1 MNPVFD
7 LTNKVA
13 VITGSSRGIG
23 RSIAENMARSG
34 ARVVISSR
42 KQDACDEVAAAIRD
56 EGGQAIAQAA
66 NIASREDLEALIARA
81 RKEWGQIDILV
92 CNAATNPYY
101 GPLQGLSDEM
111 FDKMMHNNV
120 RSNLWLCKMVLPEMG
135 ERKDGVIIVVSS
147 IGGVKGNTTLGA
159 YGITKAADM
168 ALVRNLAVEW
178 GPKNV
183 RVTCIA
189 PGLIKTD
196 FARALWENPELLAHT
211 ERMTPLA
218 RIGTPDEI
226 GGLAACLASKAGGFL
241 TGETIMVDGGMG
253 ISQGT

>member
-1 MNPVFD
+1 VNPIFD
-7 LTNKVA
+7 LTEKVA
-13 VITGSSRGIG
+13 IITGSSRGIG
-23 RSIAENMARSG
+23 RAIAESMARCG

-42 KQDACDEVAAAIRD
+42 KQNACEDVASAIRA
-56 EGGQAIAQAA
+56 EGGEAIAQAA
-66 NIASREDLEALIARA
+66 SISSHEQLSALVARTRA
-81 RKEWGQIDILV
+81 EWGRVDILV

-101 GPLQGLSDEM
+101 GPLLGLSDEM

-120 RSNLWLCKMVLPEMG
+120 RSNLWLCNMVLPEMA
-135 ERKDGVIIVVSS
+135 ERRDGVIIVISS
-147 IGGVKGNTTLGA
+147 IGGIRGNSTLGA

-178 GPKNV
+178 GPKNI

-196 FARALWENPELLAHT
+196 FARALWENPDLLAHT
-211 ERMTPLA
+211 EKMTPLG
-218 RIGTPDEI
+218 RIGAPEEI
-226 GGLAACLASKAGGFL
+226 GGLAACLASRAGGFI
-241 TGETIMVDGGMG
+241 TGQVIVVDGGMT

>member
-1 MNPVFD
+1 VNALFD
-7 LTNKVA
+7 LTDKVA
-13 VITGSSRGIG
+13 IITGSSRGIG
-23 RSIAENMARSG
+23 RAIAENMARCG

-42 KQDACDEVAAAIRD
+42 KQEAC
-56 EGGQAIAQAA
+56 QAIAQAA
-66 NIASREDLEALIARA
+66 SIASREQLTALVARA
-81 RKEWGQIDILV
+81 RAEWSRVDILV

-101 GPLQGLSDEM
+101 GPLHGLSDEM

-120 RSNLWLCKMVLPEMG
+120 RSNLWLCNMVLPEMG
-135 ERKDGVIIVVSS
+135 ERRDGVIIVISS
-147 IGGVKGNTTLGA
+147 IGGIRGNSTLGA

-196 FARALWENPELLAHT
+196 FARALWENPDLLAHT
-211 ERMTPLA
+211 EKMTPLG
-218 RIGTPDEI
+218 RIGTPEEI
-226 GGLAACLASKAGGFL
+226 GGLAACLASRAGAFI
-241 TGETIMVDGGMG
+241 TGQVIVADGGMT

>member
-1 MNPVFD
+1 VNPLFD
-7 LTNKVA
+7 LTGKVA
-13 VITGSSRGIG
+13 IITGSSRGIG
-23 RSIAENMARSG
+23 RAIAENMARCG

-42 KQDACDEVAAAIRD
+42 KQEACEQIAAAIRD

-66 NIASREDLEALIARA
+66 SISSREELEALVARA
-81 RKEWGQIDILV
+81 REEWDRVDILV

-101 GPLQGLSDEM
+101 GPLHGLGDEI

-135 ERKDGVIIVVSS
+135 ERRDGVVILISS
-147 IGGVKGNTTLGA
+147 IGGIRGNTTLGA

-211 ERMTPLA
+211 ERMTPLG

-226 GGLAACLASKAGGFL
+226 GGLAACLASGAGAFL
-241 TGETIMVDGGMG
+241 TGQVIVVDGGMT

>member
-1 MNPVFD
+1 VNPLFD
-7 LTNKVA
+7 LTDKVA
-13 VITGSSRGIG
+13 IITGSSRGIG
-23 RSIAENMARSG
+23 RAIAESMARCG

-42 KQDACDEVAAAIRD
+42 KQDACEDVAAAIRA

-66 NIASREDLEALIARA
+66 NIASREQLEALVARA
-81 RKEWGQIDILV
+81 RAEWSRVDILV

-101 GPLQGLSDEM
+101 GPLHGLTDEM

-120 RSNLWLCKMVLPEMG
+120 RSNLWLCNMVLPEMG
-135 ERKDGVIIVVSS
+135 ERRDGVIIVISS
-147 IGGVKGNTTLGA
+147 IGGIRGNATLGA

-196 FARALWENPELLAHT
+196 FARALWENPDLLAHT
-211 ERMTPLA
+211 EKMTPLG
-218 RIGTPDEI
+218 RIGTPEEI
-226 GGLAACLASKAGGFL
+226 GGLAACLASRAGAFI
-241 TGETIMVDGGMG
+241 TGQVIVADGGMT

>member
-1 MNPVFD
+1 
-7 LTNKVA
+7 L
-13 VITGSSRGIG
+13 G
-23 RSIAENMARSG
+23 
-34 ARVVISSR
+34 
-42 KQDACDEVAAAIRD
+42 
-56 EGGQAIAQAA
+56 
-66 NIASREDLEALIARA
+66 
-81 RKEWGQIDILV
+81 
-92 CNAATNPYY
+92 
-101 GPLQGLSDEM
+101 DEM

-120 RSNLWLCKMVLPEMG
+120 RSNLWLCNMVLPEMG
-135 ERKDGVIIVVSS
+135 ERRDGVIIVISS
-147 IGGVKGNTTLGA
+147 VGGIRGNSTLGA

-211 ERMTPLA
+211 EKMTPLV
-218 RIGTPDEI
+218 RIGTPDEV
-226 GGLAACLASKAGGFL
+226 GGLAACLASRAGAFVS
-241 TGETIMVDGGMG
+241 GEVIVVDGGMS

>member
-1 MNPVFD
+1 MNPLFD
-7 LTNKVA
+7 LTDKVA

-23 RSIAENMARSG
+23 RSIGENMARCG
-34 ARVVISSR
+34 AKVVISSR
-42 KQDACDEVAAAIRD
+42 KQDACEQVVAAIRE

-66 NIASREDLEALIARA
+66 NIGVRQDLEALIARA
-81 RKEWGQIDILV
+81 RDEWGQVDILV
-92 CNAATNPYY
+92 CNAATNPYF
-101 GPLQGLSDEM
+101 GPLQGLSDEL

-120 RSNLWLCKMVLPEMG
+120 RSNLWLCNMVLPEMG
-135 ERKDGVIIVVSS
+135 ERRDGAIIVISS
-147 IGGVKGNTTLGA
+147 IGGVRGNSTLGA

-178 GPKNV
+178 GPKNI

-211 ERMTPLA
+211 EKMTPLA
-218 RIGTPDEI
+218 RIGEPDEI
-226 GGLAACLASKAGGFL
+226 GGLAVCLASKAGAFIS
-241 TGETIMVDGGMG
+241 GEVIVVDGGMS

>member
-1 MNPVFD
+1 MNPLFD
-7 LTNKVA
+7 LTGKVA
-13 VITGSSRGIG
+13 IITGSSRGIG
-23 RSIAENMARSG
+23 RAIAENMARCG

-42 KQDACDEVAAAIRD
+42 NRDTCEEVAAAIRD

-66 NIASREDLEALIARA
+66 SISSRDELEALVARA
-81 RKEWGQIDILV
+81 REEWGQVDILV

-101 GPLQGLSDEM
+101 GPLHGLTDEM

-135 ERKDGVIIVVSS
+135 ERRDGVVILISS
-147 IGGVKGNTTLGA
+147 VGGIRGNSMLGA

-196 FARALWENPELLAHT
+196 FARALWENPELLAAT
-211 ERMTPLA
+211 ERVTPLG

-226 GGLAACLASKAGGFL
+226 GGMAACLASRAGAFL
-241 TGETIMVDGGMG
+241 TGEVIVVDGGMS
-253 ISQGT
+253 ISQGG

>member
-1 MNPVFD
+1 MNPLFD
-7 LTNKVA
+7 LTGKVA
-13 VITGSSRGIG
+13 IITGSSRGIG
-23 RSIAENMARSG
+23 RAIAENMARCG

-42 KQDACDEVAAAIRD
+42 KREACEEVAAAIRE

-66 NIASREDLEALIARA
+66 SLSSREELEGLVARA
-81 RKEWGQIDILV
+81 REEWGQVDILV

-135 ERKDGVIIVVSS
+135 ERGDGVVILISS
-147 IGGVKGNTTLGA
+147 VGGIRGNSTLGA

-178 GPKNV
+178 GPQNV

-196 FARALWENPELLAHT
+196 FARALWENPELLAAT
-211 ERMTPLA
+211 EGMTPLG

-226 GGLAACLASKAGGFL
+226 GGLAACLASPAGAFL
-241 TGETIMVDGGMG
+241 TGQVIVVDGGMS
-253 ISQGT
+253 ISQGG

>member
-1 MNPVFD
+1 VNPLFD
-7 LTNKVA
+7 LTGKVA
-13 VITGSSRGIG
+13 IITGSSRGIG
-23 RSIAENMARSG
+23 RAIAENMARCG

-42 KQDACDEVAAAIRD
+42 KREACEEVAAAIRE

-66 NIASREDLEALIARA
+66 SLSSREELEGLVARA
-81 RKEWGQIDILV
+81 REEWGQVDILV

-135 ERKDGVIIVVSS
+135 ERGDGVVILISS
-147 IGGVKGNTTLGA
+147 VGGIRGNSTLGA

-178 GPKNV
+178 GPQNV

-196 FARALWENPELLAHT
+196 FARALWENPELLAAT
-211 ERMTPLA
+211 EGMTPLG

-226 GGLAACLASKAGGFL
+226 GGLAACLASPAGAFL
-241 TGETIMVDGGMG
+241 TGQVIVVDGGMS
-253 ISQGT
+253 ISQGG

>member
-1 MNPVFD
+1 VTPLFD
-7 LTNKVA
+7 LTDKVA
-13 VITGSSRGIG
+13 IITGSSRGIG
-23 RSIAENMARSG
+23 RAIAENMARCG

-42 KQDACDEVAAAIRD
+42 KQDACDDVAAAIRA
-56 EGGQAIAQAA
+56 EGGQAITQAA
-66 NIASREDLEALIARA
+66 SISRRDQLEELVARA
-81 RKEWGQIDILV
+81 RAEWGRIDILV

-101 GPLQGLSDEM
+101 GPLHGLDDEM

-120 RSNLWLCKMVLPEMG
+120 RSNLWLCNMVLPEMG
-135 ERKDGVIIVVSS
+135 ERRDGVIQVISS
-147 IGGVKGNTTLGA
+147 IGGIRGNSTLGA

-178 GPKNV
+178 GPKNI

-211 ERMTPLA
+211 EKMTPLG

-226 GGLAACLASKAGGFL
+226 GGLAACLASPAGAFI
-241 TGETIMVDGGMG
+241 TGQVIVADGGMT

>member
-1 MNPVFD
+1 MNALFD
-7 LTNKVA
+7 LTDKVA

-23 RSIAENMARSG
+23 RSIAENMARCG

-42 KQDACDEVAAAIRD
+42 KQDSCEQVAAAIRE

-66 NIASREDLEALIARA
+66 NIGSREDLEALIARA
-81 RKEWGQIDILV
+81 REEWGQVDILV

-101 GPLQGLSDEM
+101 GPLHGLSDEL

-120 RSNLWLCKMVLPEMG
+120 RSNLWLCNMVLPEMG
-135 ERKDGVIIVVSS
+135 ERKDGVVIIISS
-147 IGGVKGNTTLGA
+147 VGGVRGNSTLGA

-168 ALVRNLAVEW
+168 ALVRNLAVEL

-196 FARALWENPELLAHT
+196 FARALWENPELLAAT
-211 ERMTPLA
+211 ERVTPLG

-226 GGLAACLASKAGGFL
+226 GGMAACLASRAGAFM
-241 TGETIMVDGGMG
+241 TGEVMHVNGGSNFG
-253 ISQGT
+253 

>member
-1 MNPVFD
+1 MNPLFD

-42 KQDACDEVAAAIRD
+42 KREACDEVAAAICK

-81 RKEWGQIDILV
+81 REEWGQVDILV

-101 GPLQGLSDEM
+101 GPLQGLNDEM

-120 RSNLWLCKMVLPEMG
+120 RSNLWLCNMVLPEMG

-178 GPKNV
+178 GPKNI

>member
-1 MNPVFD
+1 MNPLFD

-42 KQDACDEVAAAIRD
+42 KQDACNEVAAAICE

-66 NIASREDLEALIARA
+66 NIASRDDLEALVARA
-81 RKEWGQIDILV
+81 HQEWGQVDILV

-101 GPLQGLSDEM
+101 GSLQGLTDEL

-120 RSNLWLCKMVLPEMG
+120 RSNLWLCNMVLPEMA
-135 ERKDGVIIVVSS
+135 EREDGVVIVVSS
-147 IGGVKGNTTLGA
+147 VGGLKGNTTLGA

-178 GPKNV
+178 GPKNI

-196 FARALWENPELLAHT
+196 FARALWENPDLLGHV
-211 ERMTPLA
+211 ERMTPLT
-218 RIGTPDEI
+218 RIGSPDEI
-226 GGLAACLASKAGGFL
+226 GGLAACLASRAGGFL
-241 TGETIMVDGGMG
+241 TGETIIVDGGMG
-253 ISQGT
+253 ISQGS